1 MDTVGNSERK
11 KVLHKRLLALSSPGQ
26 EASCSRRSKVPLAVS
41 LALLPSIIIC
51 YYPIPGP
58 GLQNLKDNA
67 ETEQWRQILELLPL
81 TIPFKYTL
89 PIIDNGIYWERQ
101 CLQRWPSSDIWR
113 YNDNWKT
120 MLIERVVQE
129 AIENFAPET
138 SDFDELQHFLKAF
151 KDYDYRLQIL
161 KLQKIE
167 RKPFVVD
174 LSLEDFD
181 DLLDEFISKP
191 EIHTSFLNLEKVLA
205 CLSNLNEFNFILTP
219 SSMDPDSHQLSI
231 PDFNSLLKGLCRLKN
246 LKKFRCSNGVAS
258 NTQVEIL
265 FRHFITYSSL
275 TELNMSYN
283 FFDDK
288 CCDSIGQLLLSKCP
302 LQVLV
307 LKYNRIADNGAIAIA
322 SALSVNKML
331 RKLDLSLNW
340 IGDIGGEFLAKC
352 LSANETIEDLDL
364 SNNKLEHQGGVA
376 FAVVLANLMHLRRL
390 SLADNNIGEEAGKV
404 FSTAA
409 KGNLSILELDIKF
422 CNFAPDD
429 EDVIHRC
436 LMRNRMN
443 LYSSEDE
450 SRKNSTASKYII

>member
-1 MDTVGNSERK
+1 MFDLYRLAWTIPIAIKLSNATIITTLPKPIVSLLFMFYPLFAFFAFPAPRKEWTQSPATQQQRARTRNPSSPPQMTLAPRTRHHSRKSDPVRRSILLRPSPPTTSDITSKSAPTESRTESEDEDADWNQQDVMLPEDILKLDAR
-11 KVLHKRLLALSSPGQ
+11 RIRAEDFQWALSPVPGL
-26 EASCSRRSKVPLAVS
+26 STIIIRSAKHVTG
-41 LALLPSIIIC
+41 IIIC

-191 EIHTSFLNLEKVLA
+191 EIHTFFLNLEKVLA
-205 CLSNLNEFNFILTP
+205 CLSNLNEFNFIPTP
-219 SSMDPDSHQLSI
+219 SSMDPESHQLSI
-231 PDFNSLLKGLCRLKN
+231 PDFNS
-246 LKKFRCSNGVAS
+246 CS
-258 NTQVEIL
+258 
-265 FRHFITYSSL
+265 R
-275 TELNMSYN
+275 
-283 FFDDK
+283 D
-288 CCDSIGQLLLSKCP
+288 C
-302 LQVLV
+302 
-307 LKYNRIADNGAIAIA
+307 
-322 SALSVNKML
+322 
-331 RKLDLSLNW
+331 
-340 IGDIGGEFLAKC
+340 
-352 LSANETIEDLDL
+352 
-364 SNNKLEHQGGVA
+364 
-376 FAVVLANLMHLRRL
+376 VV
-390 SLADNNIGEEAGKV
+390 
-404 FSTAA
+404 
-409 KGNLSILELDIKF
+409 
-422 CNFAPDD
+422 
-429 EDVIHRC
+429 
-436 LMRNRMN
+436 
-443 LYSSEDE
+443 
-450 SRKNSTASKYII
+450 SRT